1 MPATAATARL
11 FINGKDVGQ
20 VLVKSAADS
29 WGFGEFSPSEGFS
42 EFAALFGNWS
52 LLMHADDDEKRLS
65 EAASQE
71 LRAVETALD
80 ALQYRLYLHAERQW
94 VDLSQVNIDGSLIE
108 WKVSRRPASP
118 PGERPAGEF

>member
-11 FINGKDVGQ
+11 FINGKEVGL

-29 WGFGEFSPSEGFS
+29 WGFGEFSPNEAFA

-65 EAASQE
+65 EAAAQE
-71 LRAVETALD
+71 LRAVEAALD
-80 ALQYRLYLHAERQW
+80 ALKYKLFLQTEQQW
-94 VDLSQVNIDGSLIE
+94 MDLSQVNIDGPLIE
-108 WKVSRRPASP
+108 WKISRPTS
-118 PGERPAGEF
+118 RPAGE